1 VKLGC
6 HFKHI
11 YHEKCIEDW
20 FRQEIKTHHRG
31 PRLGQLELTM
41 HSLMLEDY
49 QNVKCPLCK
58 KSLVNEDFCKAHKQ
72 MDRLR
77 QAALLRMAIAGGA
90 DGFANVG
97 RGAMR
102 HPHVGAGRGRIV
114 LAPPRPI
121 GAPHPAIGA
130 QHAARNRVADA
141 ELRQAAPAD
150 AANRAQVLDGPRA
163 PRIGEE

>member
-1 VKLGC
+1 
-6 HFKHI
+6 
-11 YHEKCIEDW
+11 
-20 FRQEIKTHHRG
+20 
-31 PRLGQLELTM
+31 
-41 HSLMLEDY
+41 MLEDY

-58 KSLVNEDFCKAHKQ
+58 KSLVNQDFCRAHKQ

-77 QAALLRMAIAGGA
+77 QAALLRMAIEGGA

-121 GAPHPAIGA
+121 GAPNPAIDA
-130 QHAARNRVADA
+130 HHAAQNRVADT
-141 ELRQAAPAD
+141 ELHQVAPVD
-150 AANRAQVLDGPRA
+150 AANQVQAPDGPRA